1 MADQAVEVQDAPN
14 ETEFFTP
21 DIENLRTSQTVTE
34 IKQDVPEKQEDA
46 PKAEAQEAPEADK
59 EAEPE
64 KKETQADKDRAHEA
78 FLARQARREAREA
91 KEALEAM
98 RRELA
103 ELRSVGAK
111 PAQTTAVEPPKP
123 PHPDNFKWGVDDN
136 DFIAAQQKYLAD
148 RDSYIL
154 NQAKAEALK
163 EFQASL
169 EKVTQS
175 EQAERLQNRVS
186 EIQKRGVDK
195 YADFDDIVED
205 AFSAMQPDTQAL
217 QSLAM
222 QDGAEDVVYYLA
234 KNPEVLERITGLDPM
249 AQAFEMGRMAS
260 QFSAKRETPKVQVTK
275 ATATPTTPRG
285 ANGQFSTSEDALY
298 SRLLKAAKW

>member
-1 MADQAVEVQDAPN
+1 MSETQAVQDAPA
-14 ETEFFTP
+14 ESEFFTP
-21 DIENLRTSQTVTE
+21 DIDNLRSSQSVIE
-34 IKQDVPEKQEDA
+34 IKPEAPVKEEAAPDKA
-46 PKAEAQEAPEADK
+46 AEEPKAEADK

-103 ELRSVGAK
+103 ELRSGWPQKTKEVASE
-111 PAQTTAVEPPKP
+111 APKP
-123 PHPDNFKWGVDDN
+123 PHPDSFKYGIDDP
-136 DFIAAQQKYLAD
+136 DFIAAQNNYLVE
-148 RDSYIL
+148 RDTYIL
-154 NQAKAEALK
+154 KQAEEAAFRR
-163 EFQASL
+163 FQEGL
-169 EKVTQS
+169 
-175 EQAERLQNRVS
+175 EQATQGEKTERLQNRVV

-195 YADFDDIVED
+195 YPDFDDIVED
-205 AFSAMQPDTQAL
+205 AFTAMQPDTQAL
-217 QSLAM
+217 QSLAL

-234 KNPEVLERITGLDPM
+234 KNPDVLERITGLDPM